1 MRILFVCLG
10 NICRSPIA
18 EGILRHYS
26 NEYHLNWEIASAG
39 LESYHAG
46 SAPHQYSQKICRLNG
61 VDISAQ
67 RAKKFSVR
75 DLENYD
81 KVYAMSEDVYDE
93 IIQMTG
99 NKFSAVSLDL
109 FLNELMPGS
118 NTSVPDPWYGD
129 EAGYKPVYEM
139 INKTC
144 KIIIE
149 KYKEL

>member
-18 EGILRHYS
+18 EGVLRHYS
-26 NEYHLNWEIASAG
+26 HERHLDWQIASAG
-39 LESYHAG
+39 LESYHIG

-67 RAKKFSVR
+67 RARKFSTS
-75 DLENYD
+75 DLERYD
-81 KVYAMSEDVYDE
+81 KVYAMSEDVYEE
-93 IIQMTG
+93 IRRLAG
-99 NKFSAVSLDL
+99 NNSSITSLHL

-118 NTSVPDPWYGD
+118 NASVPDPWYGEED
-129 EAGYKPVYEM
+129 GYKPVYEM
-139 INKTC
+139 IDKTC

-149 KYKEL
+149 KYS